1 MDLANE
7 ILTELAVEFGDEPD
21 YNVNVLKVKIN
32 QAIRKVRT
40 RRNYAVTDMSEE
52 DIQKD
57 LYNYYS
63 VIFALAEYYYNQRG
77 GEYESQHSEDGVN
90 RTWIK
95 EEELLRGVYAY
106 VKVL

>member
-1 MDLANE
+1 MNLANE

-21 YNVNVLKVKIN
+21 YNERVLQVKVN
-32 QAIRKVRT
+32 QAIRKVKT
-40 RRNYAVTDMSEE
+40 YRNYSATSMSEE
-52 DIQKD
+52 DIQND

-77 GEYESQHSEDGVN
+77 GEYETQHSEDGVN

-95 EEELLRGVYAY
+95 EEELLKGVCAY

>member
-21 YNVNVLKVKIN
+21 YNENVLKVKIN

-40 RRNYAVTDMSEE
+40 MRNYAVTDMSEE

>member
-1 MDLANE
+1 MNLAEE
-7 ILTELAVEFGDEPD
+7 ILTELAVEFGNDPD
-21 YNVNVLKVKIN
+21 YNANVLRIKIN

-40 RRNYAVTDMSEE
+40 RRNYAVTTMTEE

-77 GEYESQHSEDGVN
+77 GEYEVQHNEGGVSRIWVN
-90 RTWIK
+90 
-95 EEELLRGVYAY
+95 EEELLRSVYAY

>member
-1 MDLANE
+1 MNLADE
-7 ILTELAVEFGDEPD
+7 ILTELAVEFNNDPD
-21 YNVNVLKVKIN
+21 YSESILRIKIN
-32 QAIRKVRT
+32 QAIRKVKT
-40 RRNYAVTDMSEE
+40 RRNYSVTNMDDNAIE
-52 DIQKD
+52 KD
-57 LYNYYS
+57 LRNYYS

>member
-1 MDLANE
+1 MDFANE
-7 ILTELAVEFGDEPD
+7 ILTELAVEFEDDPD
-21 YNVNVLKVKIN
+21 YSEKVLQVKVN
-32 QAIRKVRT
+32 QAIRKVKT
-40 RRNYAVTDMSEE
+40 RRNYSATDMTE
-52 DIQKD
+52 DEIQAD

>member
-7 ILTELAVEFGDEPD
+7 ILTELAVEFENDPD
-21 YNVNVLKVKIN
+21 YDERVLKVKVN
-32 QAIRKVRT
+32 QAIRKVKM
-40 RRNYAVTDMSEE
+40 RRNYSATNMTE
-52 DIQKD
+52 DEIQND

-77 GEYESQHSEDGVN
+77 GEYEVQHNEGGVSRIWVN
-90 RTWIK
+90 
-95 EEELLRGVYAY
+95 EEELLRSVYAY